1 MKVSGIVIDEQG
13 DPIPGA
19 NIASATYSSI
29 VEASDSNGKFEL
41 TSDKITNI
49 SPIKISY
56 VGYKDKYLT
65 AKDLQGAKVT
75 LIEDVIAL
83 NEVVVTRTPIE
94 LPETKTANAKTD
106 IIDHIKKNK
115 GLYALAGGVI
125 LMVIGFMTIKKVA

>member
-83 NEVVVTRTPIE
+83 NEVVVTRNPIE
-94 LPETKTANAKTD
+94 LPETKTANAKTN
-106 IIDHIKKNK
+106 IVDHIKKYQGPYVVLLSLVIIGG
-115 GLYALAGGVI
+115 GLML
-125 LMVIGFMTIKKVA
+125 IKKVA